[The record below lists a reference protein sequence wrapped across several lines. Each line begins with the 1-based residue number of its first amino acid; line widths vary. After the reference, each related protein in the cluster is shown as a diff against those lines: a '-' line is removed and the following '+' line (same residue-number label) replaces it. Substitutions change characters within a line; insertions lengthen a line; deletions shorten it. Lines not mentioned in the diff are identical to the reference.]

1 LNVSRIKTSFQ
12 TKDDEYSLAL
22 SGCRRKRLG
31 SNLPITTGIC
41 HIANACS
48 KSGCTASQYLQPL
61 ATICCMYSEVV
72 GSRSAQAVPLVP
84 VADRPAGQSGRT
96 AAGLQRHLKAELGA
110 LDSRLRATLDSDVA
124 LIRAISDY
132 IVSAGGKRLRP
143 VLVFLSAQALG
154 ANPLSPMV
162 VDLAATVELIHT
174 ATLLHDDVVD
184 ESDLRRGRATAN
196 AEFGNAASVLV
207 GDFLYS
213 RAFQVMVGTGKIRVL
228 ELLSEAT
235 NRIAEGEV
243 MQLMAL
249 GRLDLS
255 EADYMQVIEAKT
267 AKLFEAAGALG
278 AIAAGAD
285 ARTEQAMSEYSRR
298 LGVAF
303 QIADDVLDYRGEASA
318 LGKSLGDDLAE
329 GKLTLPIIIALQRGT
344 DAGKA
349 LVRSVLSKPHAVEPE
364 QFRQVMDVLES
375 CGALDSS
382 LARAQSEAQAAA
394 AEIASLPDS
403 AAKQWMLEL
412 CSYAVKR
419 NV

>member
-1 LNVSRIKTSFQ
+1 
-12 TKDDEYSLAL
+12 
-22 SGCRRKRLG
+22 
-31 SNLPITTGIC
+31 
-41 HIANACS
+41 
-48 KSGCTASQYLQPL
+48 
-61 ATICCMYSEVV
+61 MYSEVV
-72 GSRSAQAVPLVP
+72 GSRPLQAVPP
-84 VADRPAGQSGRT
+84 VAPAERTPGQSGRT
-96 AAGLQRHLKAELGA
+96 AAGLQRHLQAELGA
-110 LDSRLRATLDSDVA
+110 LDTRLRATLDSDVA

-154 ANPLSPMV
+154 ANPLSPLV
-162 VDLAATVELIHT
+162 IDLAATVELIHT

-213 RAFQVMVGTGKIRVL
+213 RAFQVMVGTGKLRVL

-285 ARTEQAMSEYSRR
+285 ARTERAMSEYSRR

-303 QIADDVLDYRGEASA
+303 QIADDVLDYRGEAST

-329 GKLTLPIIIALQRGT
+329 GKLTLPIILALQRGS

-364 QFRQVMDVLES
+364 QFQQVMEVLES

-394 AEIASLPDS
+394 AEIATLPDS

>member
-1 LNVSRIKTSFQ
+1 MTSGNSRTGDGLKHHLA
-12 TKDDEYSLAL
+12 DELA
-22 SGCRRKRLG
+22 RLDAR
-31 SNLPITTGIC
+31 L
-41 HIANACS
+41 
-48 KSGCTASQYLQPL
+48 KS
-61 ATICCMYSEVV
+61 
-72 GSRSAQAVPLVP
+72 
-84 VADRPAGQSGRT
+84 
-96 AAGLQRHLKAELGA
+96 
-110 LDSRLRATLDSDVA
+110 TLDSDVA
-124 LIRAISDY
+124 LIRSISEY

-143 VLVFLSAQALG
+143 VLVFLTAQALG
-154 ANPLSPMV
+154 GDAKSPLC

-213 RAFQVMVGTGKIRVL
+213 RAFQVMVSSGSMHVL

-249 GRLDLS
+249 GNLDLS

-285 ARTEQAMSEYSRR
+285 AATEKNMAEFSRR

-303 QIADDVLDYRGEASA
+303 QIADDVLDYRGDAES

-329 GKLTLPIIIALQRGT
+329 GKLTLPIIIALERGT
-344 DAGKA
+344 PETKA
-349 LVRSVLSKPHAVEPE
+349 MLKQIIAENRIEHHHERLPEVLAA
-364 QFRQVMDVLES
+364 LES
-375 CGALDSS
+375 CGALDASMKRAEEQSS
-382 LARAQSEAQAAA
+382 AAA
-394 AEIASLPDS
+394 QQIAHLPES
-403 AAKQWMLEL
+403 AAKRWMLDL
-412 CSYAVKR
+412 CSYAVNR
-419 NV
+419 AA

>member
-1 LNVSRIKTSFQ
+1 
-12 TKDDEYSLAL
+12 
-22 SGCRRKRLG
+22 
-31 SNLPITTGIC
+31 
-41 HIANACS
+41 
-48 KSGCTASQYLQPL
+48 
-61 ATICCMYSEVV
+61 MYSEVV
-72 GSRSAQAVPLVP
+72 GSRPVQAVPP
-84 VADRPAGQSGRT
+84 VAPAERTPAQSGRT
-96 AAGLQRHLKAELGA
+96 AAGLQRHLQAELGA
-110 LDSRLRATLDSDVA
+110 LDTRLRATLDSDVA

-154 ANPLSPMV
+154 ANPLSPLV
-162 VDLAATVELIHT
+162 IDLAATVELIHT

-213 RAFQVMVGTGKIRVL
+213 RAFQVMVGTGKLRVL

-285 ARTEQAMSEYSRR
+285 ARTERAMSEYSRR

-303 QIADDVLDYRGEASA
+303 QIADDVLDYRGEAST

-329 GKLTLPIIIALQRGT
+329 GKLTLPIILALQRGS

-364 QFRQVMDVLES
+364 QFQQVMEVLES

-394 AEIASLPDS
+394 AEIATLPDS